1 MPKAHLD
8 PTAPGGG
15 INSSG
20 TRTDEPKSDS
30 GGAAPAPSEVT
41 RAGFVALIGRPNV
54 GKSTLLNCILGEKL
68 AIVSPKPQ
76 TTRTRLLG
84 IKNLPGAQLAL
95 VDTPG
100 MHRPDGRGRTLL
112 NRYMVDEALS
122 AVSDVD
128 VVLLMTDLDTQRAQ
142 KAAPPEIEPQ
152 GGAAPLDDA
161 TRAVRALLH
170 PADRYVVQQLGN
182 SGKPLVLA
190 INKVDLLRDKKLLL
204 PLIAEWNTLQN
215 FRAIIPICAERGDG
229 VDELLEVLCAA
240 VPAGE
245 ALFPE
250 DMLTDRAERFLVAEL
265 VREQVFLAAREE
277 LPYSVAVT
285 IDGWE
290 ERIAPTG
297 HRVGER
303 IGVIIDATVHVEKA
317 NQKKIIVGEGGHMI
331 RDLGIAARQAI
342 SELLGCGVHL
352 SLFVRVDEEWTAS
365 PGGLR
370 KMGYEA
376 PSSLLPSPAT
386 NRRPTPAK
394 RPAEL
399 QVKSPPPSQ
408 GATEAQAKDP
418 SPPQRS
424 TESKG
429 PRSTEARGERPSHRA
444 DTKDKGPRSSQ
455 RSDGAKDKG
464 SRSSQRSADLKD
476 KGPRSSSDG
485 PKDKGSRSS
494 QRSDGPKDKKPRPA
508 QRAADSKSWVKGPRP
523 APSRRGGGKTERG
536 GVKGQPRH
544 SSHTSHAGPG
554 EHAK

>member
-8 PTAPGGG
+8 HTAPGGG

-20 TRTDEPKSDS
+20 TRNDEPKKDS
-30 GGAAPAPSEVT
+30 GGAPSAVT

-54 GKSTLLNCILGEKL
+54 GKSTLLNRILGEKL

-84 IKNLPGAQLAL
+84 IKNLPETQLAL

-112 NRYMVDEALS
+112 NRYMMDEALS
-122 AVSDVD
+122 ALADVD

-142 KAAPPEIEPQ
+142 KAAPPDPEPM
-152 GGAAPLDDA
+152 GGGEPLDEA

-170 PADRYVVQQLGN
+170 PADRYVVQQLG
-182 SGKPLVLA
+182 SCGKPLILA

-215 FRAIIPICAERGDG
+215 FRAIVPICAERGDG
-229 VDELLEVLCAA
+229 VDQLLEVLCAT

-297 HRVGER
+297 HRAGER

-317 NQKKIIVGEGGHMI
+317 NQKKIIVGEGGHMV

-352 SLFVRVDEEWTAS
+352 SLFVRVDEEWTAT

-376 PSSLLPSPAT
+376 PNSLALAPVTHRRPSP
-386 NRRPTPAK
+386 RPAAQSGPQLPARAAEPKGPPPPRAAAPPAK
-394 RPAEL
+394 G
-399 QVKSPPPSQ
+399 SPPHRASDS
-408 GATEAQAKDP
+408 K
-418 SPPQRS
+418 
-424 TESKG
+424 SKG
-429 PRSTEARGERPSHRA
+429 PRHNE
-444 DTKDKGPRSSQ
+444 
-455 RSDGAKDKG
+455 
-464 SRSSQRSADLKD
+464 RSAET
-476 KGPRSSSDG
+476 
-485 PKDKGSRSS
+485 
-494 QRSDGPKDKKPRPA
+494 A
-508 QRAADSKSWVKGPRP
+508 TKGPRP
-523 APSRRGGGKTERG
+523 PQRFAGTPANSSRPPQRAAGAKPQGSRPTPPSRGGERPERAG
-536 GVKGQPRH
+536 PKPVHP
-544 SSHTSHAGPG
+544 SHASHAGTG